1 MSAKHMGFMYIG
13 TAPCGCITGMSW
25 DDDDAKKSNALFVA
39 KMIRRGDA
47 VARVERFE
55 GDISPMHECE
65 KHAAERA
72 ARMAAKA
79 ASKGAPNV

>member
-1 MSAKHMGFMYIG
+1 MSVQHMEFMYIG

-25 DDDDAKKSNALFVA
+25 DDEDAKKSNALFVA

-55 GDISPMHECE
+55 GDSLPVHECE
-65 KHAAERA
+65 KNAAERA
-72 ARMAAKA
+72 ERAAKRKA
-79 ASKGAPNV
+79 TGSAS